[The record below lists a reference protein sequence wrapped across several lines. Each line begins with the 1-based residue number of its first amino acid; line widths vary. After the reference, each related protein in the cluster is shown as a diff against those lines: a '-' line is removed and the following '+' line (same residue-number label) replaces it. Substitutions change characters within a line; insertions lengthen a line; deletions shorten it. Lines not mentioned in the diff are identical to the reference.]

1 MSAPGPRAASPVP
14 ACIFVVILALAAW
27 VPARSA
33 LAANGT
39 LPRTPVQHQDEH
51 CLTVVDRSVEPVV
64 HLRYTIPYPDVCLT
78 ADEPADSRT
87 HQLLAFCRGAPD
99 QRPIP
104 RWHTRAELTADI
116 AAGFGPPDPIFTRD
130 VLEDS
135 PDDAGCWHP
144 IIGADERRPITCAA
158 ARPGVDWDTRG
169 LPVGTYLV
177 RGYTYEPPDSAW
189 SPRHGLFKIVDDA
202 ADPAASPP
210 AVAIA
215 NRDTF
220 LWKDQRMRV
229 RLCVDAM
236 PGATVDLAHARNLAE
251 PTWTTFLTEVPVA
264 TGTVDLDF
272 LPPAELAGEFLTL
285 RAEIRDPEGRSFVA
299 FMQGEI
305 SVQVSPAPA
314 GDGDPIG
321 VDDEPPPPTYDFC
334 ADDPDADAPVTCP
347 EPATTATGSGTT
359 DLPETPDEPGCG
371 CRGAGPPPLLVVL
384 LALAPRR
391 RRPRPAPCSRAP
403 AGPDHP
409 LTSGQPLAR
418 RLQVGRDAVAQAAAF
433 IADTPAP

>member
-1 MSAPGPRAASPVP
+1 MSAPGPRAASTVP
-14 ACIFVVILALAAW
+14 ARVPAVVLALAALT
-27 VPARSA
+27 PAASA

-215 NRDTF
+215 NPVEGD
-220 LWKDQRMRV
+220 RV
-229 RLCVDAM
+229 RMTNYHWEFSIEQMRQRLKLDTLLVVNDFTALAM
-236 PGATVDLAHARNLAE
+236 SLPRLDSQGMRQVGGGT
-251 PTWTTFLTEVPVA
+251 PVA
-264 TGTVDLDF
+264 
-272 LPPAELAGEFLTL
+272 
-285 RAEIRDPEGRSFVA
+285 RSVI
-299 FMQGEI
+299 GLLG
-305 SVQVSPAPA
+305 SGSGLGVSGLIPA
-314 GDGDPIG
+314 GDGWVSLGSEGGHTSMAPR
-321 VDDEPPPPTYDFC
+321 DEREIVVLRHAWQQHAHVSFERLLSGPGLSLMHQALASREYQEQS
-334 ADDPDADAPVTCP
+334 AK
-347 EPATTATGSGTT
+347 SGT
-359 DLPETPDEPGCG
+359 EATPMT
-371 CRGAGPPPLLVVL
+371 
-384 LALAPRR
+384 PR
-391 RRPRPAPCSRAP
+391 
-403 AGPDHP
+403 
-409 LTSGQPLAR
+409 
-418 RLQVGRDAVAQAAAF
+418 
-433 IADTPAP
+433 